1 MKNILKK
8 VSFDYD
14 EKADVFYMSFGKPRP
29 AITEEINN
37 VGVRID
43 PKTNEIVGFTII
55 SFLKIFQRRDKPI
68 TVSIPRSV
76 KG

>member
-1 MKNILKK
+1 
-8 VSFDYD
+8 
-14 EKADVFYMSFGKPRP
+14 MSFGKPRP